1 MEVKERIIAESGQ
14 LFGRYGIRSIT
25 MDLLAAEM
33 AISKRTIYEH
43 FRDKDTLLL
52 EVIRYYQDRH
62 RDEANRII
70 NESDNAIE
78 ALFRNMRIMIRQMK
92 QVNPL
97 FFHDLKKY
105 HAGIFQKLREQDDF
119 RDYSITLRLLETG
132 VGQGVFVSE
141 IHIGIVNATLHVL
154 FDLFN
159 PDSDFSQADYDRKE
173 MFDHII
179 IPYFRGIS
187 TERGVKLIEE
197 CRKILE

>member
-1 MEVKERIIAESGQ
+1 MEIRERIILGSGQ
-14 LFGRYGIRSIT
+14 LFGKYGIRSIT
-25 MDLLAAEM
+25 MDSLAEEM

-52 EVIRYYQDRH
+52 EVVQYYREQH
-62 RDEANRII
+62 SQEAHRII

-78 ALFRNMRIMIRQMK
+78 ALFRIMRIMIRQMK

-105 HAGIFQKLREQDDF
+105 HPSIFITLTDKSDF
-119 RDYSITLRLLETG
+119 RDYSLTLKLLETG
-132 VGQGVFVSE
+132 VRQGVFRSGLN
-141 IHIGIVNATLHVL
+141 IDIVNATLHVL

-159 PDSDFSQADYDRKE
+159 PDSAFTQADYDRKE

-187 TERGVKLIEE
+187 AERGVKLIEDY
-197 CRKILE
+197 RKILE